1 MQIKKYLLGSAAAL
15 LLFSGLAAASPKI
28 IYIPLD
34 NRPVNLE
41 YTVDTAKAAGYP
53 LTVPPEK
60 YLSNHKSVGD
70 NEGLWE
76 WLETEAPHAEAA
88 VIATDSL
95 NYGGLVASRKHHHL
109 EKYLRGKIVR
119 LDTLH
124 KNNPGLKIYAFSTIM
139 RTPRQS
145 VASVEPAYYETYGPK
160 IFRLSQLADKEDM
173 EGLTETEE
181 REKNQLTLSIPAND
195 LKDWRTRRLVN
206 LQTNKRLI
214 RMAQRD
220 GFHFLAVGKD
230 DDAPLSQTHMEARI
244 LENLGSGMSK
254 KQFQIVPGV
263 DQLGLTLVTRAIN
276 EIRGDKP
283 AIYPLFAP
291 GTGGSTIPLY
301 TDESAENSVHNQII
315 AIGGKIAPSAKKADL
330 ILAVN
335 TPDDGICRD
344 STANENAPYSNRANK
359 EFAAQIA
366 DLERI
371 KPVALAD
378 IAYANGADNGFM
390 EALSHKKALLDL
402 TAYSGWNTS
411 DNSIGFALSQGI
423 LAKRMSETDRFRLLK
438 IRLLDDWI
446 YQANVRYRVSFEM
459 DRHNVKLKY
468 DLGKYYNKILSRT
481 NRLFKTYIS
490 DEPDVKG
497 TDYTIEFPWNRMF
510 EVSVRV
516 NP

>member
-220 GFHFLAVGKD
+220 GFHFLAIGKD
-230 DDAPLSQTHMEARI
+230 DDAPLSQTHREARI
-244 LENLGSGMSK
+244 LENLGNGMNK

-283 AIYPLFAP
+283 AVYPLFAP
-291 GTGGSTIPLY
+291 GTGGSTVPLY

-315 AIGGKIAPSAKKADL
+315 AIGGKIASSTKKQTSSL
-330 ILAVN
+330 Q
-335 TPDDGICRD
+335 
-344 STANENAPYSNRANK
+344 STHRMMV
-359 EFAAQIA
+359 FAAIPQPMRMPPTA
-366 DLERI
+366 TAPTR
-371 KPVALAD
+371 
-378 IAYANGADNGFM
+378 N
-390 EALSHKKALLDL
+390 LLP
-402 TAYSGWNTS
+402 
-411 DNSIGFALSQGI
+411 
-423 LAKRMSETDRFRLLK
+423 RL
-438 IRLLDDWI
+438 
-446 YQANVRYRVSFEM
+446 
-459 DRHNVKLKY
+459 
-468 DLGKYYNKILSRT
+468 RT
-481 NRLFKTYIS
+481 LNA
-490 DEPDVKG
+490 
-497 TDYTIEFPWNRMF
+497 
-510 EVSVRV
+510 
-516 NP
+516 